1 MSLISP
7 REKCGVIG
15 IFSLNDHNI
24 VPLLISGLEA
34 LQHRGQESWG
44 IGVHGHATFKRD
56 GVVSRSAELEYD
68 EISKIEGSVG
78 IGHVRYS
85 TTAKS
90 AVGYAQPIDVGGLTE
105 NHSFRIAHNGTL
117 EREGL
122 VENIRDLGFS
132 SPYGV
137 TDTELMGMGLYKLLK
152 SGKSLA
158 EAFEKLNP
166 YLNGSFSI
174 VLLTSKGDLIG
185 ARDERGFRPLCLGW
199 HAETSSY
206 VIASESCALEAIG
219 AKLLRDVE
227 PGEIMKIDKDGLES
241 FYFAHQERHAHCPFE
256 YTYFAHPTSQI
267 EGINVY
273 SSRKNIGR
281 VLAEKYPI
289 EADIVVPV
297 PDSAR
302 PAALGYSE
310 KSGIPFEEGLLKDRY
325 KRKGSWRSFIEPEKR
340 EAIVSNISTIKN
352 VIEGK
357 RIVLIDDSVVRG
369 TSSKIIVGNKLRNA
383 KKVSLLLTFPPIIY
397 PCYMGIDFPTQEE
410 LLAYKVCGTSTNIE
424 EINKKVAEHIGAS
437 FVGYN
442 DVDGLSKGIGL
453 PKNQICLSCI
463 TGDYSCLKFKP
474 KFRSREE
481 MKE

>member
-1 MSLISP
+1 MLLPSL
-7 REKCGVIG
+7 REKCGVVG
-15 IFSLNDHNI
+15 IFSLNGYNI
-24 VPLLISGLEA
+24 VPLLISSLEA

-44 IGVHGHATFKRD
+44 IGVHGHPTFKRD
-56 GVVSRSAELEYD
+56 GIVSRSVELEYN
-68 EISKIEGSVG
+68 EIFRIEGSVG

-90 AVGYAQPIDVGGLTE
+90 IIKHAQPIDIGGPAE
-105 NHSFRIAHNGTL
+105 NRSFRIAHNGTL
-117 EREGL
+117 ERDLL
-122 VENIRDLGFS
+122 VENVRDLGFS

-137 TDTELMGMGLYKLLK
+137 TDTELMGVGLHKLLR
-152 SGKSLA
+152 SGKSWT
-158 EAFEKLNP
+158 EALEELNP

-174 VLLTSKGDLIG
+174 VLLTSKGELIG

-199 HAETSSY
+199 HEETASY
-206 VIASESCALEAIG
+206 VIASESCALDAIG
-219 AKLLRDVE
+219 ARLLRDIE
-227 PGEIMKIDKDGLES
+227 PGEIIKIDKNGLES
-241 FYFAHQERHAHCPFE
+241 NFFAHQDRHAHCPFE

-273 SSRKNIGR
+273 SARKNIGR

-310 KSGIPFEEGLLKDRY
+310 ESGIPFEEGLLKDRY

-340 EAIVSNISTIKN
+340 EDIVSNIAAIKN

-357 RIVLIDDSVVRG
+357 RIILIDDSIVRG

-383 KKVSLLLTFPPIIY
+383 REVSLLLTFPPIIY

-410 LLAYKVCGTSTNIE
+410 LLAYRVCGASASIE
-424 EINKKVAEHIGAS
+424 EINRKVAEHIGAS

-442 DVDGLSKGIGL
+442 DADGLSRGIGL
-453 PKNQICLSCI
+453 PRSQICLSCV
-463 TGDYSCLKFKP
+463 TGDYSYLKFKP
-474 KFRSREE
+474 RFRSREE
-481 MKE
+481 IKE